1 MIKIGNVSF
10 NLQAVEGKTLDELIE
25 KFPRIR
31 IEVIKALHK
40 QVGIKAKKVKKLEPT
55 VE

>member
-25 KFPRIR
+25 KFPKIR
-31 IEVIKALHK
+31 IEVIKELHK
-40 QVGIKAKKVKKLEPT
+40 QVGVKAKKAKKSEPT